1 MGGNKNKAKKEEPKK
16 VVEKEESS
24 SSDSE
29 SDSSSSEEEVQKV
42 KAVKKDES
50 SSEEDSS
57 SDSEEE
63 TKVQPKK
70 EETKKAT
77 KKESSSEEDSS
88 SDSES
93 EEEEKKKNGTK
104 EESSSSEESDS
115 DSDSDSEEEDKKETE
130 KRKADEV
137 DEESAPKRIK
147 NDNGYT
153 PVAPN
158 SASARVF
165 VGNLSYSIDDDSIK
179 QAFAEIGE
187 VRNVEWLT
195 DKTTGK
201 FYGCGFLTFETP
213 EIASQALSLNG
224 TDVLGRPMK
233 VEPESSR
240 QGNKKA
246 PAPFNSTKP
255 LSQKPEGCTTV
266 FLGNLSFQI
275 QDENIYELFQDC
287 GEISQIRWLNDKETG
302 NFKGCGFV
310 EFVDS
315 ESTAKAVAHNG
326 EDVMG
331 RTIRIDY
338 SESKPKDQNQRG
350 GGGQRGGRGGR
361 GGKRW

>member
-104 EESSSSEESDS
+104 EESSSSEE
-115 DSDSDSEEEDKKETE
+115 SDSDSEEEDKKETE